1 MKPIGK
7 MSQFELAA
15 FIQSHLEPRGIR
27 VVLSG
32 GSVVAFYTKN
42 IYVSKDLDLVNV
54 YLAKRREIKK
64 GMEQIGFS
72 EIDRFF
78 KNPES
83 EFFVEFP
90 PGPLSIGSYA
100 VEKIEEITLPTG
112 ILKLLT
118 PTDCVKDRLAAYYH
132 WSDLQSLEQALL
144 VALNQ
149 DVDLRDIKEWSRK
162 EGMLVKFEVFN
173 SRLKK

>member
-1 MKPIGK
+1 MKPFWK

-15 FIQSHLEPRGIR
+15 FIQSHLESKGIK

-42 IYVSKDLDLVNV
+42 IYVSKDLDLINIHF
-54 YLAKRREIKK
+54 AKRNKIRK

-90 PGPLSIGSYA
+90 PGPLTIGSYSVDEI
-100 VEKIEEITLPTG
+100 VEINLPTG
-112 ILKLLT
+112 RLKLLT
-118 PTDCVKDRLAAYYH
+118 STDCVKDRLAAFYH
-132 WSDLQSLEQALL
+132 WGDLQSLEQALL
-144 VALNQ
+144 VANNQ
-149 DVDLRDIKEWSRK
+149 DVDYKDIEEWSRK
-162 EGMLVKFEVFN
+162 EGMVEKFKVFK

>member
-15 FIQSHLEPRGIR
+15 FIQSHLESMGIR

-32 GSVVAFYTKN
+32 GSVVAFYTNN
-42 IYVSKDLDLVNV
+42 IYVSKDLDLINIHI
-54 YLAKRREIKK
+54 AKRNEIRK

-90 PGPLSIGSYA
+90 PGPLSIGSYSVDEIA
-100 VEKIEEITLPTG
+100 EITFPTG

-144 VALNQ
+144 VAINQ
-149 DVDLRDIKEWSRK
+149 DVDFKDIKEWSKK
-162 EGMLVKFEVFN
+162 EGMVGKFEVFK